1 MIRSNTVS
9 YLLLTI
15 QSLYE
20 AKLLSYPRTDCTYS
34 TDEEFDPDNIGIR
47 LLEEDIENFELIEE
61 NRNKVNHYFQTVF
74 RTFLR
79 HKQYIKNALETDYS
93 NAKLEATNKVD

>member
-34 TDEEFDPDNIGIR
+34 TDEEFDYLVDNLTKYLDLVSNPV
-47 LLEEDIENFELIEE
+47 LLQSLKIKRARSELQI
-61 NRNKVNHYFQTVF
+61 F
-74 RTFLR
+74 
-79 HKQYIKNALETDYS
+79 
-93 NAKLEATNKVD
+93 

>member
-34 TDEEFDPDNIGIR
+34 TDEEFDYLVDNLTKYLDLVSNPG
-47 LLEEDIENFELIEE
+47 LLQSMKIKRARSELQI
-61 NRNKVNHYFQTVF
+61 
-74 RTFLR
+74 
-79 HKQYIKNALETDYS
+79 S
-93 NAKLEATNKVD
+93 

>member
-34 TDEEFDPDNIGIR
+34 TDEEFDYLVDNLTKYLDLVSNPV
-47 LLEEDIENFELIEE
+47 LLQSLKIKRALSELQI
-61 NRNKVNHYFQTVF
+61 
-74 RTFLR
+74 
-79 HKQYIKNALETDYS
+79 S
-93 NAKLEATNKVD
+93 